1 MTDAE
6 LFSRRIADHAE
17 SAMRNSVEY
26 TGFLSEDEQDDC
38 RRVRLVHVETFADTE
53 KTRCRLFV

>member
-26 TGFLSEDEQDDC
+26 TGFLSEDEQEALDMA
-38 RRVRLVHVETFADTE
+38 LNSN
-53 KTRCRLFV
+53 KK